1 MSTKTLAFLTWLF
14 PQAIAHARMEA
25 HGEGWHAGHS
35 AGWEQ
40 GLHEGLRQVPEH
52 HRQMLRNL
60 DASSVERA
68 RLTREVEGL
77 RAILATKDD
86 PAKPKPTTFRELT
99 KAGA

>member
-1 MSTKTLAFLTWLF
+1 MLKLLTFLF

-68 RLTREVEGL
+68 RLTREIEGL
-77 RAILATKDD
+77 KALLAKLGW
-86 PAKPKPTTFRELT
+86 PEKKPTTFQQLT

>member
-25 HGEGWHAGHS
+25 HGEGWHLGHS

-40 GLHEGLRQVPEH
+40 GLSEGVRQVPHH
-52 HRQMLRNL
+52 HRQMLVNL
-60 DASSVERA
+60 DAANVERA
-68 RLTREVEGL
+68 RLTREIEGL
-77 RAILATKDD
+77 KALLAKLGW
-86 PAKPKPTTFRELT
+86 PEKKPTTFRELT